1 MQQGMSRTLDAFRA
15 NSHDIRRPV
24 VIPDAPRAVSP
35 RAAKDRKRWCGGKVG
50 VEHRLEWVYGYRK
63 CDNPKAILSELDS
76 LDYSL
81 RNPLHATRLVEHREC
96 VECGKHMGYAAENY
110 RRLTIKRARYWQI
123 RLRAELALLTK

>member
-50 VEHRLEWVYGYRK
+50 VEHRLEWVYGYGK
-63 CDNPKAILSELDS
+63 YDNPKAILNELDS
-76 LDYSL
+76 LDLLESAAPAY
-81 RNPLHATRLVEHREC
+81 LVERKKC
-96 VECGKHMGYAAENY
+96 VECGKHMGYADKNY
-110 RRLTIKRARYWQI
+110 RRLTIERARYWQI
-123 RLRAELALLTK
+123 RLRAELELIDRKA

>member
-1 MQQGMSRTLDAFRA
+1 M
-15 NSHDIRRPV
+15 RRERSAH
-24 VIPDAPRAVSP
+24 APRRTANDGAV
-35 RAAKDRKRWCGGKVG
+35 G
-50 VEHRLEWVYGYRK
+50 RLESSTGWNGYRK

-110 RRLTIKRARYWQI
+110 RRLTVRRVRYWQI